1 MARLL
6 ACPVVIEGH
15 RGDSLVESPTF
26 SQVLAPLEELLP
38 PITPLESQGNHPLSF
53 TFPYQLKSLVYY
65 HTEAFTSAQDLLQA
79 MREDPFARK
88 TLVPPDGLGESTFYE
103 ANATRGASQML
114 EVLDRLSKK
123 VSKRLK
129 REHMELGD
137 LMAIDGSLIDAS
149 LSMVWADYSSSTRKA
164 KVHLGF
170 DLNHGIPRVL
180 YLTDGKG
187 AERPF
192 VARILQEG
200 QTGVVDRGYQDHARF
215 DEWIDQGKHLVARIK
230 KNTRWEIL
238 EELPVPEDTPIFF
251 FAKVCLG
258 DDTHKM
264 THPVYLV
271 GFRHGR
277 KVYWVITDRGDLTA
291 WEIAFIFSLRWEI
304 EKLFSWWKKHLK
316 VYHLIA
322 RTPHGVLIQ
331 LLAGLITYLLL
342 VLYFQDRY
350 GERPSIRRLRT
361 LRRQIRQETASTTY
375 SLIYI
380 YIQVEVYPSL
390 WLYLWLSLT
399 AIF

>member
-6 ACPVVIEGH
+6 TCPIGIPGQGFDASVT
-15 RGDSLVESPTF
+15 SPTF
-26 SQVLAPLEELLP
+26 DQVWAPLEELLP
-38 PITPLESQGNHPLSF
+38 TITPLESQGNHPLSF

-79 MREDPFARK
+79 MREDPSCLRSRK
-88 TLVPPDGLGESTFYE
+88 QVVRQTLVPPGGLGESTFYE

-129 REHMELGD
+129 IEPMELGD

-192 VARILQEG
+192 VAPLLQKG
-200 QTGVVDRGYQDHARF
+200 QTGVLDRGYQDHARF
-215 DEWIDQGKHLVARIK
+215 DEWIAQGKHIVARIK
-230 KNTRWEIL
+230 KNTQWEIL
-238 EELPVPEDTPIFF
+238 QELPVPEDTPIFF
-251 FAKVCLG
+251 FAKVRLG
-258 DDTHKM
+258 DDAHTM

-271 GFRHGR
+271 GFRLPTAGR
-277 KVYWVITDRGDLTA
+277 PSRQGLLGDHRPGRPYRGGDRL
-291 WEIAFIFSLRWEI
+291 
-304 EKLFSWWKKHLK
+304 
-316 VYHLIA
+316 
-322 RTPHGVLIQ
+322 
-331 LLAGLITYLLL
+331 YLL
-342 VLYFQDRY
+342 
-350 GERPSIRRLRT
+350 
-361 LRRQIRQETASTTY
+361 
-375 SLIYI
+375 
-380 YIQVEVYPSL
+380 PSL
-390 WLYLWLSLT
+390 GN
-399 AIF
+399 